1 MTASSQL
8 PDIDRAKADRLRQT
22 KRWAT
27 AVLVVLA
34 ASYLATFFHSDPPQW
49 LYLIRR
55 MAEAGMIGGLADWF
69 AVVALFRHPL
79 GLKIPHTALL
89 PRNKARAA
97 ESVGQFFKTYFL
109 NPTSLAQRVRELA
122 PARRAAEWLSD
133 PEHAAVVAQPLTQ
146 AIAISAKNEDSGL
159 PLNEGLRKEIS
170 NALVSKSVS
179 QGMAKA
185 LKPVLEDALKGPF
198 MHEALA
204 QISGA
209 LDRNRERVLE
219 VVQDKSRWWI
229 PTQVD
234 RGVASTLVDG
244 TLSVIEDLEKPDSE
258 LRKEFEEGILGFLN
272 NLFESGTI
280 ERAIHGGKVKFVKSD
295 AFEDTLETSLVKI
308 RTNLSEGIEKDP
320 SKVEAAVT
328 KALLRFAN
336 RLLTN
341 DEALARFEGQL
352 ASSAESIFTELQD
365 PLADY
370 VKTVIDEWETE
381 EFVSRFEHEIGP
393 DLQFIRINGAVLG
406 SFIGGGLYFFERLMA
421 MLQF

>member
-1 MTASSQL
+1 MTASSQ
-8 PDIDRAKADRLRQT
+8 PPSTDEIKADRLRRT
-22 KRWAT
+22 KRWAA

-34 ASYLATFFHSDPPQW
+34 TTYLATFLHPDPPQW

-109 NPTSLAQRVRELA
+109 NPTSLAERVRAIA
-122 PARRAAEWLSD
+122 PARRAAEWLQD

-146 AIAISAKNEDSGL
+146 AIAISARNEDGGL
-159 PLNEGLRKEIS
+159 PLNEGLRKEIKS
-170 NALVSKSVS
+170 ALVSKSVS
-179 QGMAKA
+179 HGMTTA
-185 LKPVLEDALKGPF
+185 LKPVLEDALRGPF
-198 MHEALA
+198 MHEALQ

-234 RGVASTLVDG
+234 RGVATTLVDG
-244 TLSVIEDLEKPDSE
+244 TLSVIEDLDKPDSDI
-258 LRKEFEEGILGFLN
+258 RKEFEDGLLSFLN
-272 NLFESGTI
+272 NLFDSGTI
-280 ERAIHGGKVKFVKSD
+280 ERAIHGGKVKFLKSA
-295 AFEDTLETSLVKI
+295 AFEETLENSLVQI
-308 RTNLSEGIEKDP
+308 RTKLSEGIETDP
-320 SKVEAAVT
+320 SKTEAAVT
-328 KALLRFAN
+328 KALQRFAN

-341 DEALARFEGQL
+341 DAALARFEGQL
-352 ASSAESIFTELQD
+352 AASAESIFVELQD
-365 PLADY
+365 PIADY

-381 EFVSRFEHEIGP
+381 EFVTRFEREIGP

-406 SFIGGGLYFFERLMA
+406 AFIGGGLYFFERVISTLIG
-421 MLQF
+421 